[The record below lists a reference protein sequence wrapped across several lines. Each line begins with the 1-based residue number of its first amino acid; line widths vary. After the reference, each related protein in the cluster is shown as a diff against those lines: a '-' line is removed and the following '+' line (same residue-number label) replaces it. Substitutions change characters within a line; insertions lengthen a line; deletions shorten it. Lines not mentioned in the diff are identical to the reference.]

1 MTLIP
6 ILYALSVSLNGQN
19 SLLSSSFSFFP
30 SSFTLENYKQVL
42 FGENILTWFQNT
54 VLLAAVTVFLSLL
67 FAVPAAYCFSRRRF
81 TGRKFILKCLVL
93 LNSFPAIL
101 SMFAIYRL
109 LRPFGL
115 VNNRFGLILVYTG
128 TMAVFSLWNT
138 KGYFDTIPTEIE
150 EAARMDGASDIQVVW
165 RIVLPLAKPS
175 IITTALQVL
184 IYVWN
189 EYIYATT
196 FLTGRGNI
204 PWRRDSTP
212 PGNGNDRKLAGV
224 CGGIHYRIPAG
235 AGDFLPVP
243 EIYDLRSD
251 GRRCEGMKLEAVL
264 HIPMSEY
271 CHGLDEN
278 HIVYRIRTGRN
289 DIEQVTLYY
298 GDTACRVTPIL
309 FTPVTMERIARDD
322 YHDYWQAV
330 VESLYRRVYYYFEL
344 KDGDTSCLY
353 YGDVFTDHLVD
364 DRSQYFKLPFNHRA
378 DIVTVPDWVH
388 DAVVYQIFPDS
399 FASGYREISRHPTQK
414 EYQGHPVKGK
424 LGGTLLGIA
433 ENADYLKQLGVNCVY
448 LNPIF
453 AAGEYHKY
461 DLLDY
466 FHVDPCFGTEA
477 DFRQLVDTL
486 HANGI
491 RILIDGVFNHCG
503 WNFFAFED
511 VLIHQENQ
519 NTGTGFTG
527 WNSPLCG
534 RKRRRNTQAMNALP
548 MSG

>member
-1 MTLIP
+1 MTKKRLLEKMELTALNLFFIVLCFVTLIP
-6 ILYALSVSLNGQN
+6 ILYALSVSFNGQN

-196 FLTGRGNI
+196 FLTGEGKY
-204 PWRRDSTP
+204 T
-212 PGNGNDRKLAGV
+212 LA
-224 CGGIHYRIPAG
+224 AG
-235 AGDFLPVP
+235 LNSLQATEMTGSWPVFAAASITVSLPVLV
-243 EIYDLRSD
+243 IFFLCQKYMTS
-251 GRRCEGMKLEAVL
+251 
-264 HIPMSEY
+264 
-271 CHGLDEN
+271 GL
-278 HIVYRIRTGRN
+278 
-289 DIEQVTLYY
+289 
-298 GDTACRVTPIL
+298 TA
-309 FTPVTMERIARDD
+309 
-322 YHDYWQAV
+322 
-330 VESLYRRVYYYFEL
+330 
-344 KDGDTSCLY
+344 G
-353 YGDVFTDHLVD
+353 G
-364 DRSQYFKLPFNHRA
+364 
-378 DIVTVPDWVH
+378 
-388 DAVVYQIFPDS
+388 
-399 FASGYREISRHPTQK
+399 
-414 EYQGHPVKGK
+414 VKG
-424 LGGTLLGIA
+424 
-433 ENADYLKQLGVNCVY
+433 
-448 LNPIF
+448 
-453 AAGEYHKY
+453 
-461 DLLDY
+461 
-466 FHVDPCFGTEA
+466 
-477 DFRQLVDTL
+477 
-486 HANGI
+486 
-491 RILIDGVFNHCG
+491 
-503 WNFFAFED
+503 
-511 VLIHQENQ
+511 
-519 NTGTGFTG
+519 
-527 WNSPLCG
+527 
-534 RKRRRNTQAMNALP
+534 
-548 MSG
+548 